1 MAFAGTAM
9 RDQDG
14 QDTHG
19 TMRQEL
25 PSAAQAGVRS
35 AEAATP
41 ALEPG
46 AFDALVREI
55 GEDGASEVRDVF
67 WTETRARLRLFR
79 ELTITSHC
87 ARIERESHSLKS
99 AAGTFGYVR
108 LAELALRLEKSA
120 TGLGG
125 TDYQIL
131 LDEMDA
137 AYAAAL
143 AQEPPR

>member
-1 MAFAGTAM
+1 M
-9 RDQDG
+9 
-14 QDTHG
+14 H
-19 TMRQEL
+19 QEL
-25 PSAAQAGVRS
+25 LSAVA
-35 AEAATP
+35 P

-55 GEDGASEVRDVF
+55 GEDGASEVRTVF
-67 WTETRARLRLFR
+67 WSETRARLKLFR
-79 ELTITSHC
+79 ELAVASHC
-87 ARIERESHSLKS
+87 PRIEREAHSLKS

-120 TGLGG
+120 TGLSEG
-125 TDYQIL
+125 DYQYL
-131 LDEMDA
+131 LDGMDA